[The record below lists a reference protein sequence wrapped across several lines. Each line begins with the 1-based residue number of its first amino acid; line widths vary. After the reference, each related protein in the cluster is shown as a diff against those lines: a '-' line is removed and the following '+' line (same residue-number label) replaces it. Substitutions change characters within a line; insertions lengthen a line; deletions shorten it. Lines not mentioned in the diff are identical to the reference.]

1 MKISILTYASL
12 LMAIIFEV
20 VGTSFLKQSNEF
32 TRLLPTIMT
41 AVCYVA
47 AFYLLSI
54 SLREMP
60 IGIAYAIWSGLGIVL
75 ISLSGLLIFKEKLDL
90 PACIGLGFIIVGV
103 VIVNFMSN
111 SSAH

>member
-1 MKISILTYASL
+1 MRMSVVTYVSL
-12 LMAIIFEV
+12 LLAIIFEV

-32 TRLLPTIMT
+32 TRLFPSIMT
-41 AVCYVA
+41 AICYIA

-54 SLREMP
+54 TLRQMP

-90 PACIGLGFIIVGV
+90 PAYIGLAFIIVGV
-103 VIVNFMSN
+103 VIVNFMSD